1 MDDDTKLA
9 LAKERINNLLEQAKD
24 REESVY
30 NKILENIADET
41 QRNLLPYLDPR
52 LQENL
57 LSQLTTQEGG
67 QDEETFQFR
76 LEALALLLTPQT
88 KRIELSGFMSFCP
101 EDLRVEKFI
110 KVLRIISDK
119 APNLTFLKIVM
130 YSTVEDIAM
139 LEPLFQLKNLHN
151 LTLSYCPIHFSRLKE
166 LCRNMKSLQEV
177 DVRILYQ
184 CQPIINIIFET
195 KSNDSDDLDDFKS
208 SFSNL
213 KVFLFSVNQG
223 EESLQDTKR
232 FEEQL
237 WRLCVRELPNL
248 QVARRYADR
257 DSFQNYG
264 NMRMMDFPSN
274 ISDLRQLFT
283 RPITLGLHLMFPN
296 VTHIDIEFTE
306 NSEVREIHSMLKFT
320 KIECLVLHYPPSKE
334 IVDMFLTTYG
344 PNLNL
349 LVINAK
355 PDPITFKFKTIFS
368 LCPKLRQ
375 LGLFNVGMND
385 DWLKIQFFAELEYFD
400 WQPPKKESHE
410 TATLSNILSAPKLQS
425 FTMRNEFF
433 KADDLRKV
441 STLIAEKKILGNL
454 EQLHFDHSSA
464 LEIDADYK
472 SDPQFSQ
479 FALFFPA
486 FSEFMK
492 NAIAFCA
499 NLNDVHVFINFYDED
514 LVEYIEEKYGTRD
527 VPTEITNLE
536 VFRTL
541 EEKNLNEF
549 LKVCNA
555 YK

>member
-9 LAKERINNLLEQAKD
+9 LAKERMNSLLAQAKV
-24 REESVY
+24 REESTH
-30 NKILENIADET
+30 NKFLESIAYET
-41 QRNLLPYLDPR
+41 QRNQLSYLTLR

-88 KRIELSGFMSFCP
+88 KRIELSGLMSFCP

-130 YSTVEDIAM
+130 YSTVEDIGT

-151 LTLSYCPIHFSRLKE
+151 LTLSNCPIHFSCLME

-177 DVRILYQ
+177 DVRILNHPESIV
-184 CQPIINIIFET
+184 CV
-195 KSNDSDDLDDFKS
+195 DLDTFKS

-213 KVFLFSVNQG
+213 KVFLFSVNLG
-223 EESLQDTKR
+223 EDEDTMR
-232 FEEQL
+232 LEEQL

-257 DSFQNYG
+257 KTFQNHG
-264 NMRMMDFPSN
+264 NLRVMDFPSD

-283 RPITLGLHLMFPN
+283 RPISLGLHLMFPN

-306 NSEVREIHSMLKFT
+306 NSEIREIHSLLKFSN
-320 KIECLVLHYPPSKE
+320 IESLVLHNPPSKE

-355 PDPITFKFKTIFS
+355 PDPITYKFKTIFS

-375 LGLFNVGMND
+375 LELLNVGMND
-385 DWLKIQFFAELEYFD
+385 DLLKIQFFAELEYFD

-410 TATLSNILSAPKLQS
+410 TAMLSDILSAPKLQS

-433 KADDLRKV
+433 NADDLRKV
-441 STLIAEKKILGNL
+441 STLIADRKILGNL

-499 NLNDVHVFINFYDED
+499 NLNDVYVYISFYDED

-527 VPTEITNLE
+527 VPPEITNLE
-536 VFRTL
+536 VFRAL

-555 YK
+555 YKK